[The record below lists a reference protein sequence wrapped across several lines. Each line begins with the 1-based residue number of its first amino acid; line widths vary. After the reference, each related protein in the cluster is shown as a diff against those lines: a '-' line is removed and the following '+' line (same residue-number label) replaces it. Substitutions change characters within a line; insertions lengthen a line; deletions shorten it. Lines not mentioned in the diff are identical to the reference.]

1 MSPRSAVPRVERSAS
16 STSPGWRTGCM
27 EADGTRKGWATK
39 WRTAKAPRTSRT
51 MQTAAA
57 TIGWGRRRPC
67 MLLRVIRRSGVLALL
82 PDAGLL
88 AREVAQVVQLRAAH
102 VTAGDDLDLVDGRGV
117 HGEHALHAD
126 AEGDLA
132 DAEGLAHAVALAAND
147 VALEDL
153 DTGAVA
159 LDDLHVH
166 LDVVAGAEGGHVLA
180 QRGLVELIELLH
192 VLSPGLRLR
201 SASLVRRAAREIG
214 RAH

>member
-1 MSPRSAVPRVERSAS
+1 GSRVGSMDAEGTRNGWTTKYRTTPAAS
-16 STSPGWRTGCM
+16 STS
-27 EADGTRKGWATK
+27 TR
-39 WRTAKAPRTSRT
+39 
-51 MQTAAA
+51 QTAAA
-57 TIGWGRRRPC
+57 TTGWGRRRPC
-67 MLLRVIRRSGVLALL
+67 TRSRVIPGSGVVALL
-82 PDAGLL
+82 LDAGLL

-102 VTAGDDLDLVDGRGV
+102 IAAGDDLDLVDGRGV

-132 DAEGLAHAVALAAND
+132 DAEGLAHAVALTADD

-201 SASLVRRAAREIG
+201 SASLVRRAARG
-214 RAH
+214 DPS